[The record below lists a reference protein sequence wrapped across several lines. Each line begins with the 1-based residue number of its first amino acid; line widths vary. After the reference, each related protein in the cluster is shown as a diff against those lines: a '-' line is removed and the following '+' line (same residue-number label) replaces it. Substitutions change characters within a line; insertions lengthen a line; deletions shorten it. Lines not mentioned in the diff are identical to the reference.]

1 MSFLAAAFLAVDAG
15 VRQEGHAQR
24 LAADLSLPYR
34 RPHRLGLRNESSRS
48 PLLASATRLLGS
60 LSSALTSISDQ
71 SSSDQSRS
79 DQSSSD
85 QSSSDQQANATIDE
99 ATQEVW
105 TDYGAANSVDNVD
118 NEVAHTTASDQAANV
133 TANTTDDANATAH
146 NETLDSDGI
155 AQRTNRITWAM
166 PEATAL
172 ANETNITASAGEK
185 FDAAALVS
193 TDGDAGVPV
202 GDTLVR

>member
-34 RPHRLGLRNESSRS
+34 RPHRLGPRNESSRS

-85 QSSSDQQANATIDE
+85 QQANATIDE

-105 TDYGAANSVDNVD
+105 TDYDAANSVDNVD
-118 NEVAHTTASDQAANV
+118 NEVTNTTASDQAANV
-133 TANTTDDANATAH
+133 TANATDDANATAH

-166 PEATAL
+166 PEATSL